1 MSKKLI
7 NIDPR
12 AYNFMKQS
20 AITSLEDAIIE
31 LITNADDAYNK
42 KNQKTP
48 RKFNIEIDSINRT
61 LIVRDHALGLFA
73 EGMEKCFLQVGK
85 FTSDEN
91 SRGFFSR
98 GAKDISAL
106 GDTTFE
112 SIKDNKYSKIT
123 LDSNSMG
130 SLDIVNTEANQLI
143 RTQLKIPNNGL
154 QVSIKIDDK
163 HSIDTFEY
171 YKKIIPK
178 IASLRNICSSKRN
191 IITLIYNNESTT
203 LRYHFPVGLPVLD
216 ITFNVP
222 GFGKEATFMVYKS
235 DKPFDKKDNNM
246 LNEFGFIISSEKVI
260 HDIITF
266 EKEFKYNP
274 DLRYFFGNLHS
285 DYINKLLREYDS
297 NSKNKKNPFPIIDP
311 NRINGINKKHPFFK
325 NLIRLPMQ
333 RLKLLLEEIEEDET
347 TDSIM
352 SIDLGEFSNLLTGL
366 NILDGKLLPHEDETS
381 ILVSN
386 PKSKLIKAI
395 ESDRGKFV
403 KIEKNYSIP
412 LKKLKQKKFNLKS
425 GIVTDHKFGFMFNR
439 PEYDDEPELNEKGEY
454 ELDEYSIYNI
464 ITNENKDDVDETELK
479 KLYIY
484 DKLSDKQNNPTF
496 ESQNI
501 ANAKP
506 TAEFKLLFRSE
517 PDFIYR
523 FIIKRLSSGVT
534 IKINTEHPILK
545 EHINTTDG
553 KLENISGKGIILI
566 HDMLTEAF
574 TRLML
579 QKEAYKN
586 KEMFQGDSVDTL
598 ESIFNTHDKKTNVVE
613 GLVYDVMKKMLNKR
627 EQQKLQEY
635 QETIKKVKESETKKH
650 LSLEQENNKLKVK
663 VKELEKKLNKIKEI
677 L

>member
-1 MSKKLI
+1 MNKKLI

-42 KNQKTP
+42 KKQKTH
-48 RKFNIEIDSINRT
+48 RQFDIEIDTLNRT

-73 EGMEKCFLQVGK
+73 DGMKKCFLQVGA

-106 GDTTFE
+106 GDTIFE
-112 SIKDNKYSKIT
+112 SIKDNKYSKVT

-130 SLDIVNTEANQLI
+130 SIDIQNKDV
-143 RTQLKIPNNGL
+143 TQSVRDNLKIKTNGL
-154 QVSIKIDDK
+154 QVIIHIDEK
-163 HSIDTFEY
+163 HVIDSYEF
-171 YKKIIPK
+171 YKNTIPK
-178 IASLRNICSSKRN
+178 IASLRNIFASKRN
-191 IITLIYNNESTT
+191 YITLLYDNKSTQ
-203 LRYHFPVGLPVLD
+203 LQYHFPNGLPILD

-222 GFGKEATFMVYKS
+222 GFKKEATFMVYRS
-235 DKPFDKKDNNM
+235 DKPFEKQETNR
-246 LNEFGFIISSEKVI
+246 LNEYGFIISSEKVI
-260 HDIITF
+260 HDVVTF

-285 DYINKLLREYDS
+285 DYINQLLREYDLDTKK
-297 NSKNKKNPFPIIDP
+297 KNNPFPIIDP
-311 NRINGINKKHPFFK
+311 NRINGINKKHPFYK
-325 NLIRLPMQ
+325 HLIKIPMQ
-333 RLKLLLEEIEEDET
+333 RVQLLLEEIEEDDT

-366 NILDGKLLPHEDETS
+366 NILDGKLLPNEDETS

-395 ESDRGKFV
+395 ESDRGKFIKV
-403 KIEKNYSIP
+403 EKNYSLP

-425 GIVTDHKFGFMFNR
+425 GIVTDHKIGFMFNR
-439 PEYDDEPELNEKGEY
+439 PEYDDEPQVNEKGEY
-454 ELDEYSIYNI
+454 ELDDYSLFNM
-464 ITNENKDDVDETELK
+464 ITDDNKDCINETELK
-479 KLYIY
+479 KLYVY
-484 DKLSDKQNNPTF
+484 DKLSDKQSNPTF

-506 TAEFKLLFRSE
+506 TAEFRLLFRSE

-523 FIIKRLSSGVT
+523 YIIKRLSSGVT
-534 IKINTEHPILK
+534 IKVNTEHPILK
-545 EHINTTDG
+545 EHINTNDN
-553 KLENISGKGIILI
+553 KLENISGKGIILL

-586 KEMFQGDSVDTL
+586 KDMFKGDSVDTL
-598 ESIFNTHDKKTNVVE
+598 ESIFNTHDKKTTTVE
-613 GLVYDVMKKMLNKR
+613 KLVYDVMKKMLNNR
-627 EQQKLQEY
+627 QQKKLEEY
-635 QETIKKVKESETKKH
+635 QETIKKVRESETKKH
-650 LSLEQENNKLKVK
+650 LSLEKENNKLNDRI
-663 VKELEKKLNKIKEI
+663 KELENKLTKIKELI
-677 L
+677 